1 MTRITTATLALFAL
15 AGSAAAATPDLEAVA
30 RRLDD
35 LYRADTCIARMEL
48 LAQTGNQKRHLQMKS
63 WSKGK
68 DKALILIE
76 APPREA
82 GTATLK
88 IGNDLW
94 NYLPNIARTIRV
106 PPSMMLASW
115 MGTDITND
123 DLVKDSS
130 YAHDFTLTLE
140 GRSQTPV
147 GWIVQCQV
155 KPGIVGRWQKLRIWV
170 DEAGELPLRIEY
182 YDRKG
187 RLARTMR
194 FEDVREFSGR
204 KVPTRMIFK
213 TEDEEGR
220 ETEIRYLDLKYN
232 AKVPESTFSLSRLE
246 KKE

>member
-1 MTRITTATLALFAL
+1 MRKILFWVLGFVAL
-15 AGSAAAATPDLEAVA
+15 AGAVSAAPPDLRSVA
-30 RRLDD
+30 RRMDD
-35 LYRADTCIARMEL
+35 LYRADSCIARLEL
-48 LAQTGNQKRHLQMKS
+48 MSQSGNQKRHLQMKS
-63 WSKGK
+63 WSRGK
-68 DKALILIE
+68 DKALIVIE

-88 IGNDLW
+88 IGKDLW

-130 YAHDFTLTLE
+130 YEKDFAMTLE
-140 GRSQTPV
+140 GHSEEPR
-147 GWIVQCQV
+147 GWIVRCEV
-155 KPGIVGRWQKLRIWV
+155 RPGIVGRWQKLRVWV
-170 DEAGELPLRIEY
+170 DEEGQLPVRIEY

-187 RLARTMR
+187 RLARTQR
-194 FEDVREFSGR
+194 FEDVKEFSGR

-220 ETEIRYLDLKYN
+220 ETEIRYLNIQYN
-232 AKVPESTFSLSRLE
+232 VDVPESTFSLSRLE
-246 KKE
+246 KK